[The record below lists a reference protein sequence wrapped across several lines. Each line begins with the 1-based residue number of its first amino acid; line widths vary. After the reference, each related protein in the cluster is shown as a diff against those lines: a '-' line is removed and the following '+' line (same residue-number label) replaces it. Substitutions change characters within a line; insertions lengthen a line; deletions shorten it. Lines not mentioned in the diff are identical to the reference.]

1 MIVDKL
7 CVMVV
12 LSCVVNAKFAVVVY
26 DGERGVKFNE

>member
-12 LSCVVNAKFAVVVY
+12 LSCVVNAKFAVVGY
-26 DGERGVKFNE
+26 HGKGGVKFNE